1 MPNRRFALLPAT
13 ASAIALLAP
22 AVASAGT
29 VTMSGSTS
37 IYPLATALAKGCV
50 KGPCRGTTFRI
61 LQGGSDVGVN
71 DVARGRV
78 TFGLSSRDPQS
89 SDPGGLVFNRVARDG
104 VCIVTNPSNRLA
116 NISRA
121 TVQAIFSGRIRNWS
135 QVPGSN
141 ASGTIQLVTRT
152 PASGT
157 ADAFQNI
164 FMGQNLRVAGNASQK
179 ASNGLVQQAVRSSKN
194 AIAYLDFKFTGGT
207 APTPFNGV
215 PCNLRN
221 AKSGQYD
228 GVRNLWFVSRG
239 RPSGAG
245 ATFLSYAKGAGQS
258 IVARGWV
265 PIR

>member
-1 MPNRRFALLPAT
+1 VRHRKPTLFIAAAAVAALAIPA
-13 ASAIALLAP
+13 A
-22 AVASAGT
+22 ASAGS

-37 IYPLATALAKGCV
+37 IYPLATSLAKACV
-50 KGPCRGTTFRI
+50 KGPCKGTAFRI

-89 SDPGGLVFNRVARDG
+89 SDPGGLVFNRIARDG
-104 VCIVTNPSNRLA
+104 VCVVTNPANRVP

-121 TVQAIFSGRIRNWS
+121 TVQAIFSGRVRNWS
-135 QVPGSN
+135 DVPG
-141 ASGTIQLVTRT
+141 AKVSGPIQLVTRT

-179 ASNGLVQQAVRSSKN
+179 SSNGLVEQAIRSSKN
-194 AIAYLDFKFTGGT
+194 AIAYLDFQFIAGT
-207 APTPFNGV
+207 FPIPFNGV

-228 GVRNLWFVSRG
+228 GVRNLWLVSRG
-239 RPSGAG
+239 KPTGDGAK
-245 ATFLSYAKGAGQS
+245 FLSFAKGAGQK
-258 IVARGWV
+258 IVAKGWV